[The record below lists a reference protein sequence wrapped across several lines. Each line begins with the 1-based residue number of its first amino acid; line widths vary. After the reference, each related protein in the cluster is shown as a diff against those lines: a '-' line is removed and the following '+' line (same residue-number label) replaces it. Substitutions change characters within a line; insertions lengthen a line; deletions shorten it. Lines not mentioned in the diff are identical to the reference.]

1 MEAQVP
7 VPTAWQSS
15 GSVKLPR
22 GGSVNLP
29 HGGSVNLPHGGSMQL
44 PRGGSLQLSN
54 PSAKPESL
62 RNEPGGDR
70 SLLLAPAVGFSSIT
84 QPQASGYG
92 GQGML
97 AGEGKFS
104 AVGAGGAWRPAG
116 AEMKGAMAATLGTQ
130 AATVAANRADTS
142 IDVLAALV
150 EAGPE
155 RARLR
160 HRPPFQWLAS
170 PDYESE
176 FEVTGRNKEIVTK
189 VGDFRDPSWVIP
201 VGSTL
206 QLMKGASY
214 RWTLRIEKLC
224 PHQPQM
230 QLGIHGSGHRRP
242 WRLFTTSR
250 CSRARD
256 DEPWRE
262 RPEGDHSIEEGDFVH
277 FEVDLRGLHLPFG
290 TMSISVNTGP
300 SEVVFDDIPLSV
312 STPVMP
318 VVSMGG
324 DQSRVRLCP
333 AY

>member
-1 MEAQVP
+1 MAVP
-7 VPTAWQSS
+7 VPDPAAWRSS
-15 GSVKLPR
+15 ALS
-22 GGSVNLP
+22 
-29 HGGSVNLPHGGSMQL
+29 GSMQL
-44 PRGGSLQLSN
+44 PRGGS
-54 PSAKPESL
+54 SL
-62 RNEPGGDR
+62 TANSGMPGSSGKQQRGGVGSMPGSTADNFRAELETSPAFQR
-70 SLLLAPAVGFSSIT
+70 SLLALNPSSRG
-84 QPQASGYG
+84 PQGLVD
-92 GQGML
+92 GQAHL
-97 AGEGKFS
+97 TGEGKFAMS
-104 AVGAGGAWRPAG
+104 GAGWRPRPPEANVG
-116 AEMKGAMAATLGTQ
+116 VASMLGTQ
-130 AATVAANRADTS
+130 AATVAASRTDAS
-142 IDVLAALV
+142 LAVLAAMV

-155 RARLR
+155 RPRLR
-160 HRPPFQWLAS
+160 QRPPFQWLAS
-170 PDYESE
+170 PDYETE
-176 FEVTGRNKEIVTK
+176 FEVSGRNKEIVTK

-214 RWTLRIEKLC
+214 RWTLRIEKLS
-224 PHQPQM
+224 PQQPQM

-242 WRLFTTSR
+242 WRLLTTSR

-262 RPEGDHSIEEGDFVH
+262 RPEGDHEIQQGDFVH

-290 TMSISVNTGP
+290 TMSIALNSGP
-300 SEVVFDDIPLSV
+300 PEVVFDDIPLSV

>member
-1 MEAQVP
+1 MAVP
-7 VPTAWQSS
+7 VPDPAAWRI
-15 GSVKLPR
+15 GVP
-22 GGSVNLP
+22 
-29 HGGSVNLPHGGSMQL
+29 GGSMQL
-44 PRGGSLQLSN
+44 PRGGGAGMSPMQQGGSVRLPRGGATGLSPLQST
-54 PSAKPESL
+54 AESL
-62 RNEPGGDR
+62 RAELEASPAFER
-70 SLLLAPAVGFSSIT
+70 SLKMLNSPMMGTRGPQGVGVGQAPLT
-84 QPQASGYG
+84 
-92 GQGML
+92 
-97 AGEGKFS
+97 GEGKF
-104 AVGAGGAWRPAG
+104 AVTGIGAWRPRPPEAKVG
-116 AEMKGAMAATLGTQ
+116 AASMLGTQ
-130 AATVAANRADTS
+130 AATVALNRTDAS
-142 IDVLAALV
+142 LAVLAAMV

-155 RARLR
+155 RPRLR
-160 HRPPFQWLAS
+160 QRPPFQWLAS

-176 FEVTGRNKEIVTK
+176 FEVSGRNKEIVTK

-214 RWTLRIEKLC
+214 RWTLRIEKLS

-242 WRLFTTSR
+242 WRLLTTSR

-262 RPEGDHSIEEGDFVH
+262 RPEGDHEIQEGDFVH

-290 TMSISVNTGP
+290 TMSIALNTGP
-300 SEVVFDDIPLSV
+300 PEVVFDDIPLSV